1 MDYFDDLDQEAMSA
15 FCELNGETILEGGTK
30 SATTLSSEI
39 ISLIGSSTNNK
50 KSHQR
55 LIRTRCNMDYLLK
68 MTEPLTP
75 KILASAA
82 ILTLQPIIIQGESDN
97 SVAQFCQISE
107 LDIPNIKRWLEKN
120 YPTISPVFAP
130 INKAGKALSPF
141 SICLTL
147 SLDTTLP

>member
-82 ILTLQPIIIQGESDN
+82 ILTSAPIIIQGESDN

-120 YPTISPVFAP
+120 YPTIAPVFAP